1 MASVDGELVKEPR
14 SSDDFTCVDVEEFD
28 ALYAD

>member
-1 MASVDGELVKEPR
+1 MASVHGELVKEPR